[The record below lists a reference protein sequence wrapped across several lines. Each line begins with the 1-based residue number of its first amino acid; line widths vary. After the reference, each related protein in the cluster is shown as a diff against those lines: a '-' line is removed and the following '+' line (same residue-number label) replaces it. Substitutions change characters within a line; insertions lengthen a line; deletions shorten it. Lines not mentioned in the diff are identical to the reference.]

1 MNNIKYV
8 VYKNGTPIDY
18 FSKSGFGMF
27 NKFQTPEYVNKFT
40 KEYIE
45 SHPETGEITL
55 KIVNN
60 NPQVQVDLIKLTHN
74 TVNIQEYKRMQY
86 YKCLCEKVDKSS
98 YNYDL
103 ELLKEEEEQQTP
115 KKPDWRDELSLKK
128 FNMKYEELSI
138 EQQREIRQYLRPKDY
153 EERRLVNVNDRAN
166 SLLRVERA
174 GFKVEWLTLDDAE
187 NNKQLKKMEKIEDEY
202 FDSRSQSISSLKE
215 GLYEPTLIG
224 IKLLKNDEIKGYM
237 YGRKLLDK
245 EIAQIFGYDGRDFDQ
260 DIIELYSKYLKVNDK
275 LPDDPLIKLFVDIK
289 RNIKSLV
296 ENGNLKQLMKYKD
309 QINKLKLF
317 YSANFVVERDSR
329 SAVPYMLKKYVTE
342 IRAKGYKYITMDA
355 LPDTQELLLDKDGNA
370 KDILKYNGMEFVAS
384 MNHTGSLIV
393 VFKI

>member
-86 YKCLCEKVDKSS
+86 YKCLCEKVDKSY

-103 ELLKEEEEQQTP
+103 ELLKEEDLRN
-115 KKPDWRDELSLKK
+115 KLSLEK
-128 FNMKYEELSI
+128 FNMDYENLSI
-138 EQQREIRQYLRPKDY
+138 EQQREIKQYLQHT
-153 EERRLVNVNDRAN
+153 EEYQKQRVAKLDDRAKIR
-166 SLLRVERA
+166 LEQA
-174 GFKVEWLTLDDAE
+174 GFRVEWLTIDDAE

-202 FDSRSQSISSLKE
+202 FDSSLSQSIYSLKE

-237 YGRKLLDK
+237 YGRELLDE
-245 EIAQIFGYDGRDFDQ
+245 EIAQIFGYDGGDFDE

-275 LPDDPLIKLFVDIK
+275 LPDDPLIKLFVHIK
-289 RNIKSLV
+289 QNIQSLI
-296 ENGNLKQLMKYKD
+296 ENGDLEQLMQYKN
-309 QINKLKLF
+309 QINELKLF

-342 IRAKGYKYITMDA
+342 IRNKGYKYITMDA